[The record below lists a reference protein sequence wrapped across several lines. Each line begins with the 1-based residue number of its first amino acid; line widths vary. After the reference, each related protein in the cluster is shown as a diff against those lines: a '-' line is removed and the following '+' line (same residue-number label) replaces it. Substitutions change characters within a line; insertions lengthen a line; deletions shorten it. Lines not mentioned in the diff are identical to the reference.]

1 MLDLIR
7 GTAKWTQ
14 PAFQAI
20 EEPKAL
26 MTQAEGELGFPHE
39 DFQFDRVVHG
49 FGWTAR

>member
-26 MTQAEGELGFPHE
+26 MMRL
-39 DFQFDRVVHG
+39 
-49 FGWTAR
+49 ARLDTGNG